1 MAYFNGA
8 QSFYIDPTIVAGSQ
22 TVDIAGVSLYFMYRP
37 SATNNRSGI
46 NYPGVTVFLTDVVN
60 KVPNLSNSAIFTNIA
75 RREWN
80 AIHTSSDGSAETV
93 FYFKNPVT
101 VKTGATYAF
110 CFAYDGSEDFL
121 PWTNIKGNFLVGTQ
135 SDSTG
140 PSSSYG
146 GNYFTFS
153 SVTTT

>member
-1 MAYFNGA
+1 PSYAKQKAY
-8 QSFYIDPTIVAGSQ
+8 VAPVF
-22 TVDIAGVSLYFMYRP
+22 TV
-37 SATNNRSGI
+37 
-46 NYPGVTVFLTDVVN
+46 
-60 KVPNLSNSAIFTNIA
+60 
-75 RREWN
+75 
-80 AIHTSSDGSAETV
+80 TV

-153 SVTTT
+153 SVTTTGANVNSTQNYSTAWTA